1 MTFALAV
8 LFMFLLIVTI
18 GSGLVVVAGVDYML
32 DTHKPDLED
41 YLILLLA
48 FVVLLLTFAGT
59 LTTTEALFRS
69 IF

>member
-8 LFMFLLIVTI
+8 LFMFLLTVTI
-18 GSGLVVVAGVDYML
+18 GAGLVVVAGVDYML

-48 FVVLLLTFAGT
+48 FVVFLLTFAGT